1 MAASNQSGQ
10 HSHDQP
16 SSIFRRTRLK
26 VLHGRFGLSDLR
38 VGLMRRGQIVAR
50 IDFHQ
55 QISGL

>member
-1 MAASNQSGQ
+1 MCFDFPPN
-10 HSHDQP
+10 
-16 SSIFRRTRLK
+16 T
-26 VLHGRFGLSDLR
+26 LHCRFGLSDLR